1 MTCSMKK
8 YLSIILGTLLMGSC
22 MDMELLPNDKTVDED
37 FWQSKSDV
45 ALMVNGAY
53 KQFASSNVQQRLI
66 VWGGFRSDELLLNT
80 GVPASDGTYIAL
92 SQIQEVNIE
101 TTNTFSDWSSLYT
114 VINYC
119 NIVMAKAGAV
129 MDIDPAYTEGDYLT
143 DRSQMLALRA
153 LCYFYLV
160 RAFRDVPYT
169 TTAYMTSSQDMVISQ
184 LPPTEVLE
192 RCINDLKEAEQN
204 ALSSQMTGWKRV
216 GWITKDAIQSILA
229 DIYLWRGSVLHSDA
243 DYQACVD
250 YCDKVIASM
259 KSRQLVDE
267 GTVQKLDYPLTLG
280 GRAFNDLYVTQNSEE
295 SIFEV
300 QYSTSSVSSNEALA
314 KMYYEYK
321 KDGKSPYLQASLNFG
336 SLKPSS
342 TGNAT
347 DAIYL
352 NQYDA
357 RYWNNC
363 VGVGSGTA
371 TSFDIYKYT
380 NNGYNYNGGTPPTK
394 GAMSRPARTFS
405 NYDEN
410 FIIYRLAD
418 ILLMKAE
425 ALVAQV
431 NNQTVATGTEGTAL
445 APSTTEEDDQAT
457 LNAEK
462 LKEALE
468 LVNQVYKRSL
478 DETQWSASLYKSN
491 YAQDGATMEGLVLQE
506 RLRELCFEGKRWF
519 DLLRYNYRHQDV
531 PCNYATMLADQGSY
545 MKNYQQFLDIV
556 GSKYDNGSARTNK
569 MKEEPRLYLPVPHSD
584 IITCKPWLRQNPM
597 YTDED

>member
-53 KQFASSNVQQRLI
+53 KQFASSNVQERLI

-92 SQIQEVNIE
+92 NQIQEVNIE

-160 RAFRDVPYT
+160 RTFRDVPYT
-169 TTAYMTSSQDMVISQ
+169 TTAYMSSSQNMVISQ
-184 LPPTEVLE
+184 LPPTEVLD

-229 DIYLWRGSVLHSDA
+229 DIYLWRGSVMHSDA

-250 YCDKVIASM
+250 YCNKVIDSK
-259 KSRQLVDE
+259 KSQQQITD
-267 GTVQKLDYPLTLG
+267 GMVQKLDYPLTLG
-280 GRAFNDLYVTQNSEE
+280 GKAFDDLYVNQNSEE

-300 QYSTSSVSSNEALA
+300 QYSTSDVSSNKAIA
-314 KMYYEYK
+314 MMYYEYQAN
-321 KDGKSPYLQASLNFG
+321 GKSPYLQAPLVFG
-336 SLKPSS
+336 TVKNSAQ
-342 TGNAT
+342 GDAT
-347 DAIYL
+347 DAVYI

-363 VGVGSGTA
+363 REVGKT
-371 TSFDIYKYT
+371 TSTTFDIFKYT
-380 NNGYNYNGGTPPTK
+380 NTRYVYDSGTPPTQ
-394 GAMSRPARTFS
+394 GLSLRPTRTFS
-405 NYDEN
+405 NYDQN

-418 ILLMKAE
+418 VMLMKAE
-425 ALVAQV
+425 ALVALV

-491 YAQDGATMEGLVLQE
+491 YAQDGAMMERLVLQE
-506 RLRELCFEGKRWF
+506 RQRELCFEGKRWY

-531 PCNYATMLADQGSY
+531 PCDYATMLADQGSY